1 LLTGELSTESW
12 FDVESSLAESFISS
26 FKLKKYDLGEDI
38 AVIHNERSKKLLIVK
53 HPLED
58 SASGADIDGR
68 VLTERLDRAL
78 VEAEGIDGIESI
90 DFVSSFDLQRRPGW
104 VFRKFGT

>member
-1 LLTGELSTESW
+1 ML
-12 FDVESSLAESFISS
+12 
-26 FKLKKYDLGEDI
+26 
-38 AVIHNERSKKLLIVK
+38 NERANKVLIVK

-58 SASGADIDGR
+58 STSEAEISDR

-78 VEAEGIDGIESI
+78 VEAQGLDGVESI

-104 VFRKFGT
+104 VFRKSGT

>member
-1 LLTGELSTESW
+1 
-12 FDVESSLAESFISS
+12 
-26 FKLKKYDLGEDI
+26 
-38 AVIHNERSKKLLIVK
+38 
-53 HPLED
+53 LED